1 MSCSMWGDMPNR
13 SKDIPEDDEDG
24 LPALWESHNDLKRLV
39 ESDMKPALET
49 LEKDM
54 SEIRTMLG
62 TVATTKDILM
72 LTQTMNQGNNNMAAA
87 LASVPSDEA
96 RRVANA
102 NLWWTGIM
110 SVGTVGLFLYEIWKH

>member
-1 MSCSMWGDMPNR
+1 MWGDMPNR